1 MRNLLRIILGLVFVV
16 SLSGVAFADFSDV
29 SESDI
34 NFNAIDYLEEQGIV
48 GGYPDGTFKPN
59 RTLNRAELTKI
70 VVESLGA
77 QLSESEGCFPD
88 MEEGSWYARYVCTAQ
103 ELGLVE
109 GYPDGTFK
117 PAQTINRAEAVKII
131 MEAEALGESDQA
143 SYSDISGG
151 EWFSGYVGRAY
162 ELNYLP
168 FLNEFVAGELVLRRD
183 FSEIYYRALVAR
195 DLPNR
200 VYEAK
205 IELGEPYYPDIVLEE
220 VELSQ
225 RVPRYVL
232 ENEVYVFEG
241 NVLEDDAVLQILNAS
256 GDNQTDL
263 GDAGDEFSVP
273 LWFGSKGV
281 YQVEIG
287 GKSFDIQA
295 IGDWDEVGEIDSVEG
310 EFYVS
315 TFKNDIVFNQQDVR
329 SYLKRYTFS
338 LGYKELTFLN
348 RQDFRQITLPNF
360 WLKDFWD
367 GESDILLDVDVADF
381 DVEEGSRS
389 SFYDLDV
396 IDLEVVPEFEVILNN
411 IDGES
416 LDFSYGVGDRI
427 NVRFEAL
434 IPSEKYLYV
443 IDEGGEVKI
452 LEDYVV
458 VNNDNVR
465 LDYTPPEDSLYEI
478 IEVNDVEGRALI
490 NYPIY
495 RHNVLPIGDDPYDRS
510 DLNLE
515 PTVQNALDLLNEDRV
530 AFGLDEVVLSGSL
543 NLLAQAHA
551 DDMAE
556 NKYVSHSDLEGRKV
570 SERKVEYGIKTFVGE
585 NIARNF
591 EISDAQSSLMRS
603 AAHRVNILDP
613 NWTEVGIGIAVDG
626 SGALYLVQ
634 NFSFDSNIVIEEFE
648 ELIEEQLGVGQHP
661 DLVEI
666 TDDWS
671 DWMVENQ
678 DYGTNVAGRS
688 LMDEV
693 GDLNTFVSGNAVTGI
708 STFIQ
713 EVEDL
718 IYQSVREL
726 EDEGY
731 DYYGFD
737 VKLGDDGL
745 FYFVLVITS

>member
-1 MRNLLRIILGLVFVV
+1 M
-16 SLSGVAFADFSDV
+16 
-29 SESDI
+29 
-34 NFNAIDYLEEQGIV
+34 
-48 GGYPDGTFKPN
+48 
-59 RTLNRAELTKI
+59 
-70 VVESLGA
+70 
-77 QLSESEGCFPD
+77 
-88 MEEGSWYARYVCTAQ
+88 
-103 ELGLVE
+103 
-109 GYPDGTFK
+109 
-117 PAQTINRAEAVKII
+117 
-131 MEAEALGESDQA
+131 
-143 SYSDISGG
+143 
-151 EWFSGYVGRAY
+151 
-162 ELNYLP
+162 
-168 FLNEFVAGELVLRRD
+168 
-183 FSEIYYRALVAR
+183 
-195 DLPNR
+195 
-200 VYEAK
+200 
-205 IELGEPYYPDIVLEE
+205 
-220 VELSQ
+220 
-225 RVPRYVL
+225 
-232 ENEVYVFEG
+232 
-241 NVLEDDAVLQILNAS
+241 
-256 GDNQTDL
+256 
-263 GDAGDEFSVP
+263 
-273 LWFGSKGV
+273 
-281 YQVEIG
+281 
-287 GKSFDIQA
+287 
-295 IGDWDEVGEIDSVEG
+295 
-310 EFYVS
+310 
-315 TFKNDIVFNQQDVR
+315 
-329 SYLKRYTFS
+329 
-338 LGYKELTFLN
+338 
-348 RQDFRQITLPNF
+348 
-360 WLKDFWD
+360 
-367 GESDILLDVDVADF
+367 
-381 DVEEGSRS
+381 
-389 SFYDLDV
+389 
-396 IDLEVVPEFEVILNN
+396 
-411 IDGES
+411 
-416 LDFSYGVGDRI
+416 
-427 NVRFEAL
+427 
-434 IPSEKYLYV
+434 

-515 PTVQNALDLLNEDRV
+515 PTVQNALDLLNDDRV
-530 AFGLDEVVLSGSL
+530 AFWLDEVGLSGSL